1 MWSKKKQAPKK
12 VDRSRLSITAI
23 FCIVL
28 GVLLGFMI
36 ERIHIGLMIGI
47 GIGLLS
53 GRMWAKSSD

>member
-1 MWSKKKQAPKK
+1 MAKKKEKE

-28 GVLLGFMI
+28 GVGLGFMI

-47 GIGLLS
+47 GLGLLTGS
-53 GRMWAKSSD
+53 MWAKSRD